1 MVGRRLEGCEAR
13 VRGGMCLTWPD
24 ARFVYVQYSRV
35 RKQARGDNA
44 RDWSEISP
52 FLHKFLHHLG
62 TSPAYIPGR
71 RWDLL
76 AWNRAACSIFGDFAA
91 LPAQERN
98 IVRFIFTNGELRRRL
113 VDWEGVAQRA
123 LAQFRAS
130 SGQYTDDTQ
139 FAALIADLQHS
150 SLEFARWWP
159 RHEVQGRRDGR
170 KEFIHPQVGYMALE
184 YNTFQVNELPD
195 LKVVVYLPASEET
208 ASKLKQLLGHEAV
221 QV

>member
-1 MVGRRLEGCEAR
+1 MRALDGGTTVEGWEAR

-24 ARFVYVQYSRV
+24 ASFAYVQYSRV
-35 RKQARGDNA
+35 RKQARGDCESA
-44 RDWSEISP
+44 SGDPTI
-52 FLHKFLHHLG
+52 
-62 TSPAYIPGR
+62 TGR

-130 SGQYTDDTQ
+130 SSRYTADAQ

-159 RHEVQGRRDGR
+159 RHEVQGR
-170 KEFIHPQVGYMALE
+170 P
-184 YNTFQVNELPD
+184 
-195 LKVVVYLPASEET
+195 
-208 ASKLKQLLGHEAV
+208 SKNIDKQTQERYT
-221 QV
+221 

>member
-1 MVGRRLEGCEAR
+1 MGGAMNPEITTPNEAPQT
-13 VRGGMCLTWPD
+13 MPD
-24 ARFVYVQYSRV
+24 ARPRSSGLTRSSVSERV
-35 RKQARGDNA
+35 STRATEEKK
-44 RDWSEISP
+44 P
-52 FLHKFLHHLG
+52 KLG
-62 TSPAYIPGR
+62 TSPAYITGR

-130 SGQYTDDTQ
+130 SSQYTDDMQ

-150 SLEFARWWP
+150 SLEFARWRP

-170 KEFIHPQVGYMALE
+170 KELIHPQVGYMALE